1 MDKTDYLSQIPNNPE
16 LSSLNPSVFFLKY
29 IVKLIHDLN
38 LFVEPDVTV
47 GAIQLSHSYAA
58 GHELMQKIIG
68 IPSAFTGI
76 DGNEAVLTAFAEKY
90 AHSPITEYGLIAK
103 DAIVDF
109 MNLHNGLF
117 VVELS
122 KEDAVELSLDPPIL
136 EDVDFELALG
146 NVATIP
152 ITFSFGTL
160 TFLLIELDE
169 TESPLG

>member
-1 MDKTDYLSQIPNNPE
+1 MVKEEYISQIPNNPQ
-16 LSSLNPSVFFLKY
+16 LADTNPSDFFLKY
-29 IVKLIHDLN
+29 IVKLLHDLS
-38 LFVEPDVTV
+38 LFVEPDIKLGQINIT
-47 GAIQLSHSYAA
+47 HSYAT

-76 DGNEAVLTAFAEKY
+76 DGDTEVLIRFAEKY
-90 AHSPITEYGLIAK
+90 SHVEITQYDAVAK

-117 VVELS
+117 VVDLS
-122 KEDAVELSLDPPIL
+122 KEDAIELSLEPPIH

-152 ITFSFGTL
+152 VCFTFGELLFY
-160 TFLLIELDE
+160 LIELD
-169 TESPLG
+169 

>member
-1 MDKTDYLSQIPNNPE
+1 MTKEEYLSRIPNNPRLAE
-16 LSSLNPSVFFLKY
+16 LNPSDFFLKY
-29 IVKLIHDLN
+29 ILKLLHDLS

-47 GAIQLSHSYAA
+47 GEIRLSHSYAA
-58 GHELMQKIIG
+58 DHELMQKIIG

-76 DGNEAVLTAFAEKY
+76 DGAEDVLILFAEKY
-90 AHSPITEYGLIAK
+90 SHVPITSYDIVAK

-117 VVELS
+117 VVDLS
-122 KEDAVELSLDPPIL
+122 KEDDIELTLEPPIH

-152 ITFSFGTL
+152 VRFTFGELIFY
-160 TFLLIELDE
+160 LIELD
-169 TESPLG
+169 